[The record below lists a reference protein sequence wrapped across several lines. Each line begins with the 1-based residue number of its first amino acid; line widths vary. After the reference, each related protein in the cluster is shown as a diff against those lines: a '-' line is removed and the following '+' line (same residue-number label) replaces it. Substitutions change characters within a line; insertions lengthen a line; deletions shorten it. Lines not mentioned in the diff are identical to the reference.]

1 MSLPL
6 LTFNRVQKAEG
17 QNGRSLKL
25 PGTPLSWG
33 TSRNRLV
40 RKSHPSRR
48 SACLADAPWCV
59 VSFLLSLLLADA
71 VGVGKTVSLPQHV
84 RVTCLRQ
91 SFLLIWL
98 WSGLLSKSNSAFP
111 LLRENN
117 SIKLPVH
124 HLLLAAVEM
133 IQREMYLQ
141 FTSSA

>member
-1 MSLPL
+1 MSLL
-6 LTFNRVQKAEG
+6 VSTFNRVPKAEG

-33 TSRNRLV
+33 ISLNRLV
-40 RKSHPSRR
+40 RKSHPSSH
-48 SACLADAPWCV
+48 SACLADVPWCV

-71 VGVGKTVSLPQHV
+71 VGVGKTASLPQHV
-84 RVTCLRQ
+84 RVTRLRQ

-111 LLRENN
+111 LWRENN

-133 IQREMYLQ
+133 IQREMCLQ